1 MKMHSTKEA
10 AEQLGV
16 TVRTIQRHC
25 AEHGI
30 GTRVGRD
37 IVLSAKDVAALKG
50 VVVGEVGNPAFK
62 RQKPSSNA

>member
-10 AEQLGV
+10 AEHLGV

-30 GTRVGRD
+30 GTRVGKS
-37 IVLSAKDVAALKG
+37 IVLSAKDVATLRG
-50 VVVGEVGNPAFK
+50 VVVGEVGNPNFK
-62 RQKPSSNA
+62 KRH